1 MTTATQRTVVAGPTF
16 IRLLAGLTE
25 AEVPQTS
32 PILSDRLSQWIDW
45 TRAVALSRALDGRLP
60 ADGPDA
66 PGFDSAEQD
75 EYMRMRTSLATSIS
89 NGIELATGKLL
100 AGEPTTSTQGNHGG
114 AVDYQPFHQH
124 YLDMQRSMQTTTGR
138 LRGHLRDRLARQ
150 SADMARLAEIDA
162 VMELS
167 LSPREQT
174 LLAMVPRLLGVHF
187 QRLREPG
194 GLDETSP
201 PEDNQAT
208 SPGPWLEVFRN
219 DMQSVLTAELDV
231 RFQPIEGLLA
241 ALRAR

>member
-1 MTTATQRTVVAGPTF
+1 MVPGPTF
-16 IRLLAGLTE
+16 IRLLAALTE
-25 AEVPQTS
+25 AEVPQSS

-60 ADGPDA
+60 AADA
-66 PGFDSAEQD
+66 QPQDFDRAEQD
-75 EYMRMRTSLATSIS
+75 ECVRMRTSLANSIIS
-89 NGIELATGKLL
+89 GIELAAGKLFP
-100 AGEPTTSTQGNHGG
+100 GEQTMSMEGHAEV
-114 AVDYQPFHQH
+114 AVDYKPFHQH

-138 LRGHLRDRLARQ
+138 LRGRLRDLLAQQ

-167 LSPREQT
+167 LSPREQA

-187 QRLREPG
+187 QRLREVG
-194 GLDETSP
+194 DSLDGTSP
-201 PEDNQAT
+201 LEKNLAT
-208 SPGPWLEVFRN
+208 SPGPWLEMFRN

-241 ALRAR
+241 ALRTR

>member
-1 MTTATQRTVVAGPTF
+1 MVPGPTF
-16 IRLLAGLTE
+16 IRLLAALTE
-25 AEVPQTS
+25 AEVPQSS

-60 ADGPDA
+60 AADA
-66 PGFDSAEQD
+66 QPQDFDQAEQD
-75 EYMRMRTSLATSIS
+75 ECVRMRTSLANSIIS
-89 NGIELATGKLL
+89 GIELAAGKLFP
-100 AGEPTTSTQGNHGG
+100 GEQTMTMEGHAEVT
-114 AVDYQPFHQH
+114 VDYKPFHQH

-138 LRGHLRDRLARQ
+138 LRGRLRDLLARQ

-167 LSPREQT
+167 LSPREQA

-187 QRLREPG
+187 QRLREAG
-194 GLDETSP
+194 DSLDGTSP
-201 PEDNQAT
+201 LEKTLAT

-241 ALRAR
+241 ALRTR